1 MKWRWI
7 AVLVIFIGLSVGNSA
22 QAASLSAFGA
32 TAGRTKIAVVYA
44 NHAGVYEKAM
54 ERTIQRELP
63 KRLEAYRIV
72 DGAAWDRRLQNRGVE
87 NPIWLER
94 ADLLSALGG
103 LQADYLVLFDLR
115 AIHSQKKVTVFT
127 KGSEAVGALGVKI
140 LNLRTGEYVYVG
152 DLTAK
157 ESDMTV
163 LLNAGQKSAAGKMV
177 RSLMKELAETVQK
190 YVPTESCHEV
200 PRYAA
205 EDSGNR
211 AYLPEPGD
219 FLILRPTY

>member
-7 AVLVIFIGLSVGNSA
+7 AVLAIFIGVWQANPA
-22 QAASLSAFGA
+22 QAASLSASGA
-32 TAGRTKIAVVYA
+32 QDGRTQMTVVYA

-63 KRLEAYRIV
+63 KRLAEYRIV
-72 DGAAWDRRLQNRGVE
+72 DGAAWDQRLQNRGVE

-94 ADLLSALGG
+94 ADLLSALDG

-115 AIHSQKKVTVFT
+115 PIHSQKKVTVFT

-163 LLNAGQKSAAGKMV
+163 FLNAGQKSAAGKMV
-177 RSLMKELAETVQK
+177 RSLMKGLADVVQR
-190 YVPTESCHEV
+190 YVPTEPRTEV
-200 PRYAA
+200 PRRVD
-205 EDSGNR
+205 EETGNR
-211 AYLPEPGD
+211 AQLPEPGD
-219 FLILRPTY
+219 FLILRPTH